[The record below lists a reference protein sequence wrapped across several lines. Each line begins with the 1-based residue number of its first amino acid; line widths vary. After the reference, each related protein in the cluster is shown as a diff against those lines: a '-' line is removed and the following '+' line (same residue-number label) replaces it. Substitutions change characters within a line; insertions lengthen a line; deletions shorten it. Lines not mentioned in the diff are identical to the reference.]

1 MPSAGPP
8 SELARDVT
16 PGLNSANNI
25 KSKNTEVPED
35 AYVRTANP
43 EREILMEIKIC
54 PWERRGNYVTLNA
67 LLDSGANA
75 IFIDRQWADENH
87 IPLFNLRNPIPVFNV
102 DGTRNSAGSISHAA
116 ELVLEF
122 QGHRERITAE
132 VTDLGKNAFILGFS
146 WLKRHNPEI
155 DWTRGTVRMTRCPR
169 QCHRLRD
176 KTPFV
181 RRIEE
186 KEEELQYHVH

>member
-1 MPSAGPP
+1 
-8 SELARDVT
+8 
-16 PGLNSANNI
+16 
-25 KSKNTEVPED
+25 
-35 AYVRTANP
+35 
-43 EREILMEIKIC
+43 MEIRIS
-54 PWERRGNYVTLNA
+54 PWERQSNYVKLNA

-75 IFIDRQWADENH
+75 IFIDRQWAEENH
-87 IPLFNLRNPIPVFNV
+87 IPLFSLRHPIPVYNV

-132 VTDLGKNAFILGFS
+132 ATDLGKNAFILGFS

-155 DWTRGTVRMTRCPR
+155 DWTKGVVKMTRCPR
-169 QCHRLRD
+169 QCARLQD
-176 KTPFV
+176 KPLFI